1 MDKSLRELIN
11 PSPRQ
16 EEFLKAT
23 DQYKYLL
30 YGGAKGGGKSHI
42 LRWALVRRLLY
53 WAQTGHTG
61 VRVGLFC
68 ENYPALKDRQIT
80 KIQKEFPR
88 WLGDLSDSQIEG
100 MSFRLKP
107 EWGGGVLALRNLDD
121 VSKYASSEFAIC
133 AVDELTK
140 NPREVFDQLR
150 SITRWPGIEDTG
162 IWGGTNPGDI
172 GHLWVKK
179 LWIDRQFDKEDPSPD
194 QFYFVKSLP
203 TDNPHNSQSY
213 LNELKSLPE
222 KLRKAYYDGN
232 WDIFE
237 GQYFGEWNKEVH
249 VVKPFEIPAS
259 YKRFRAYDHGRTAP
273 ATCGW
278 YALDYDGRLFKYRE
292 FYQKGLNVDQI
303 AAEIN
308 RLSTGESYEYSVA
321 DPAIFANI
329 GFVDKF
335 GGQTIAESFARQ
347 GIQFF
352 PASNRR
358 LDGWNLMHQYL
369 FYDEHH
375 LPKLNY
381 FSTCSDSIRTIP
393 ALVHDEHKPED
404 LDTMGEDH
412 AADIDRYI
420 IMSLHERQTPKP
432 LNEIEQKLELLKKG
446 LPLQKNLNQLYYS

>member
-1 MDKSLRELIN
+1 MEVSLRDLIN

-23 DQYKYLL
+23 DKYKYLL

-53 WAQTGHTG
+53 WAKAGHTG

-107 EWGGGVLALRNLDD
+107 EFGGGVLALRNLDD

-140 NPREVFDQLR
+140 NQREVFDQLR

-179 LWIDRQFDKEDPSPD
+179 LWIDRQFDKEDPDPSL
-194 QFYFVKSLP
+194 FYFVKSLP
-203 TDNPHNSQSY
+203 TDNPHNSNSY
-213 LNELKSLPE
+213 LNELKSLPD

-249 VVKPFEIPAS
+249 VVKPFEIPS
-259 YKRFRAYDHGRTAP
+259 TYKRFRAYDHGRTAP
-273 ATCGW
+273 ACCKW
-278 YALDYDGRLFKYRE
+278 YALDYDGRLIVYRE

-308 RLSTGESYEYSVA
+308 RLSVGELYEYSVA
-321 DPAIFANI
+321 DPAIFANT
-329 GFVDKF
+329 GFVDKY

-347 GIQFF
+347 GIQWL

-358 LDGWNLMHQYL
+358 VDGWNLMHQYL
-369 FYDEHH
+369 FYDDVV

-381 FSTCSDSIRTIP
+381 FSTCLDSIRTIP

-412 AADIDRYI
+412 AADVDRYM
-420 IMSLHERQTPKP
+420 IMSLHERKASKP
-432 LNEIEQKLELLKKG
+432 LNEIEKKLQAIKQG
-446 LPLQKNLNQLYYS
+446 QSAINLNDRYYGE